1 MEFICPVCTAQRLPT
16 ARAKAVAR
24 VAAASEKATQTLKPS
39 EKLARTP
46 KSHHFC
52 PAQKANRYAVNS
64 ATKLTHHV
72 AIVKSQNAIVWA
84 MIPFSRP
91 IACPASNLRP

>member
-1 MEFICPVCTAQRLPT
+1 MEFIRPVCTAQRLPA

-24 VAAASEKATQTLKPS
+24 VAAASEQATGTLKPS

-52 PAQKANRYAVNS
+52 PAQR
-64 ATKLTHHV
+64 L
-72 AIVKSQNAIVWA
+72 ID
-84 MIPFSRP
+84 
-91 IACPASNLRP
+91 ASCE